1 MLATHAKRA
10 RMQETAQALAIVL
23 AGVSIGWIM
32 LFSFVVSPVAYT
44 AFDQGRA
51 ERLVKQV
58 MNQGHGLLGL
68 IAFASALAALLAGA
82 MGGAVVAAVGGVFA
96 FLCKFAL
103 APREDKP
110 IKGHRVLKTA
120 RIVASGLTAFI
131 ALVLIAAIVLTLLR
145 I

>member
-1 MLATHAKRA
+1 
-10 RMQETAQALAIVL
+10 MQSIAQASAIIL
-23 AGVSIGWIM
+23 AGISIGWIM
-32 LFSFVVSPVAYT
+32 LFSFVVSPAAYKT
-44 AFDQGRA
+44 FDQGRA

-58 MNQGHGLLGL
+58 MNSGHGILGL
-68 IAFASALAALLAGA
+68 IAFAAALAALFAGA
-82 MGGAVVAAVGGVFA
+82 VAGASVAAVAGVFA

-120 RIVASGLTAFI
+120 RIVASALTAFI
-131 ALVLIAAIVLTLLR
+131 MPVLAAAIVLTLLG